1 MDLKRDRSA
10 DHIHGVFFDI
20 CVDSGDPLIYKA
32 SDFRVHQSMDIA
44 REMGLKAV
52 IFHTNFI
59 VNFRLKYYI
68 DTWLERNEEYWRRI
82 LKEYPEQKIYME
94 NMFDD
99 SPEMLLELARRMA
112 DEERFAICL
121 DIAHGLISGAPL
133 EKWFTALKEQ
143 RVAHLHI
150 NDNDGLS
157 DLHQPVGVGRM
168 PWGIFSEWC
177 KGLKQEPSILIEV
190 RGYEDLEKSVEN
202 MKAQKIYP
210 FS

>member
-20 CVDSGDPLIYKA
+20 FVDSGDPLIYKA